1 MLKIILNEALEKK
14 NISDFSTLENQ
25 SLKMYNLENYYS
37 EYEKTTNLIKN
48 GNHTQN
54 NFINAFIQAYNH
66 HKTLRL
72 RPDDI
77 KLQFLMVI
85 STFIN
90 NNAEMMRPFF
100 VDHEGKKEL
109 TVFFDA
115 FKPNQI
121 FGEFGRQLEENIK
134 CPEFAKHYKH
144 KFSTTTEMIS
154 VVNNLTLMNTLKE
167 YFAFTMICMCGIPS
181 IVLEGTQEDWNQL
194 KQTYEYFKGI
204 TGKYEL
210 KEWYNHFN
218 VIMDMFIEMRM
229 LQESGAITAP
239 THIAK
244 MWERVISYIPVGSG
258 IDTELGG
265 WVRLFCP
272 YSGSKKL
279 IDGLDKQLECFNTS
293 SKLKSFFKSF
303 SNIKSNVIDFWYKH
317 GDDWNFVPSSIVI
330 TPATMQFDQGGKE
343 GLTSYKVDIHSG
355 FYTPH
360 YNMDNDSIEMNIG
373 FKIKEAEEVEYVRMN
388 KYYEEKGV
396 YVDGDTIMI
405 PKVLRKERDIIKK
418 YVAGTK
424 NMLTKTFGVD
434 PEQETAREYYI
445 ANGVVKESNTK
456 ITAPS
461 KFQGEEDKIK
471 DAFDIHPH
479 NWCRFN

>member
-1 MLKIILNEALEKK
+1 MLKVILNKTLEKK
-14 NISDFSTLENQ
+14 NINDFTTLENQ
-25 SLKMYNLENYYS
+25 SLKMDNLENYYS
-37 EYEKTTNLIKN
+37 EYEKTTNLIKY
-48 GNHTQN
+48 GNDTKN
-54 NFINAFIQAYNH
+54 NFVNAFLQAYNH

-77 KLQFLMVI
+77 KLQFLMIV

-115 FKPNQI
+115 FKPDQI
-121 FGEFGRQLEENIK
+121 FGEFGKQLEGNIK

-144 KFSTTTEMIS
+144 KFSTTTELIS

-181 IVLEGTQEDWNQL
+181 IILEGTQEDWNQL
-194 KQTYEYFKGI
+194 KETYEYFKGI

-210 KEWYNHFN
+210 KEWYNHFD

-229 LQESGAITAP
+229 LQDSGTVDAP
-239 THIAK
+239 EHIAK
-244 MWERVISYIPVGSG
+244 MWEKVISYIRVGSG
-258 IDTELGG
+258 GDTELAG

-272 YSGSKKL
+272 YSSSKKL
-279 IDGLDKQLECFNTS
+279 IDGLDKPLECFNTS
-293 SKLKSFFKSF
+293 SKLKSFFRSF
-303 SNIKSNVIDFWYKH
+303 SNTKSDVIDFWYKY
-317 GDDWNFVPSSIVI
+317 GEDWNMVPSSIVL
-330 TPATMQFDQGGKE
+330 TPANMMFDQGE
-343 GLTSYKVDIHSG
+343 GELTSYKVDIHSG

-360 YNMDNDSIEMNIG
+360 YNVDNDSIEMNIG
-373 FKIKEAEEVEYVRMN
+373 FKIKEAKEIEYERMN
-388 KYYEEKGV
+388 KHYEDKGV
-396 YVDGDTIMI
+396 YVENDTIMI
-405 PKVLRKERDIIKK
+405 PKVLRKERTMIDK

-424 NMLTKTFGVD
+424 NMMFKYYGTD
-434 PEQETAREYYI
+434 PEQETAKEYYLS
-445 ANGVVKESNTK
+445 NGVVIEEYK

-461 KFQGEEDKIK
+461 KFKDEENKIR
-471 DAFDIHPH
+471 DAFDIY
-479 NWCRFN
+479 NWCMFNLF